1 MMKFCLWLD
10 FLHASLF
17 ISMYHILVDI
27 ITQSGIYKRGISI
40 SAYMLGKRD
49 INSAAS
55 NDLYLC
61 GIGMQSVYIVL
72 FQTFLL

>member
-1 MMKFCLWLD
+1 
-10 FLHASLF
+10 
-17 ISMYHILVDI
+17 MYYTSVEV
-27 ITQSGIYKRGISI
+27 ITLSGIYERGISI
-40 SAYMLGKRD
+40 SAYVLGKRD